1 MKCVSCQSEIPDGS
15 RFCGICGA
23 RQDVPAPAPAPA
35 ADPSATTHPQGDD
48 MAATLIQA
56 PRLILPVPAPSAPM
70 SAPAAPQSPA
80 AALVA
85 QLGAARPAP
94 ASAAAPASSPEPA
107 PAPVPVVLAEVQGA
121 VIAHVQ
127 EQTPSIIV
135 DEALGAQTTDGGIAA
150 LTKAAEPA
158 AAAPA
163 PAAEA
168 PKPAAEAPKPAA
180 EAPKPAAEAPKPA
193 AGAKVGGEGQF
204 RETIWFMD
212 AIDPE
217 KLAAS
222 EEADI
227 EVRQKELAEASKQSV
242 DAEVRQQYSLTSGG
256 GRKPTAD
263 AVDAVKRAAAEEQ
276 AAAATGGKSNI
287 VLVVA
292 IIVVLVI
299 AAALAFK

>member
-1 MKCVSCQSEIPDGS
+1 
-15 RFCGICGA
+15 
-23 RQDVPAPAPAPA
+23 
-35 ADPSATTHPQGDD
+35 
-48 MAATLIQA
+48 
-56 PRLILPVPAPSAPM
+56 
-70 SAPAAPQSPA
+70 
-80 AALVA
+80 
-85 QLGAARPAP
+85 
-94 ASAAAPASSPEPA
+94 
-107 PAPVPVVLAEVQGA
+107 VPVVLAEVQGA

-163 PAAEA
+163 PAAEAPKPAAEA

>member
-23 RQDVPAPAPAPA
+23 RQDAPAPAPA

-56 PRLILPVPAPSAPM
+56 PRLVLPVPAPSAPA

-94 ASAAAPASSPEPA
+94 ASAAAPGSSPEPA

-180 EAPKPAAEAPKPA
+180 EAPKPAA
-193 AGAKVGGEGQF
+193 GAKVGGEGQF

-242 DAEVRQQYSLTSGG
+242 DADVRQQYSLTSGG

-292 IIVVLVI
+292 IIVVLGI
-299 AAALAFK
+299 AVALLFK

>member
-168 PKPAAEAPKPAA
+168 PKPAAEAPR
-180 EAPKPAAEAPKPA
+180 PAAEAPKPA

>member
-1 MKCVSCQSEIPDGS
+1 
-15 RFCGICGA
+15 
-23 RQDVPAPAPAPA
+23 
-35 ADPSATTHPQGDD
+35 
-48 MAATLIQA
+48 
-56 PRLILPVPAPSAPM
+56 
-70 SAPAAPQSPA
+70 
-80 AALVA
+80 
-85 QLGAARPAP
+85 
-94 ASAAAPASSPEPA
+94 
-107 PAPVPVVLAEVQGA
+107 VPVVLAEVQGA

-163 PAAEA
+163 
-168 PKPAAEAPKPAA
+168 PAA

>member
-1 MKCVSCQSEIPDGS
+1 
-15 RFCGICGA
+15 
-23 RQDVPAPAPAPA
+23 
-35 ADPSATTHPQGDD
+35 
-48 MAATLIQA
+48 
-56 PRLILPVPAPSAPM
+56 
-70 SAPAAPQSPA
+70 
-80 AALVA
+80 
-85 QLGAARPAP
+85 
-94 ASAAAPASSPEPA
+94 
-107 PAPVPVVLAEVQGA
+107 VPVVLAEVQGA

-163 PAAEA
+163 PAAA
-168 PKPAAEAPKPAA
+168 SAPAA

>member
-158 AAAPA
+158 AAAP
-163 PAAEA
+163 E
-168 PKPAAEAPKPAA
+168 PAA

>member
-1 MKCVSCQSEIPDGS
+1 
-15 RFCGICGA
+15 
-23 RQDVPAPAPAPA
+23 
-35 ADPSATTHPQGDD
+35 

-180 EAPKPAAEAPKPA
+180 
-193 AGAKVGGEGQF
+193 GAKVGGEGQF

>member
-23 RQDVPAPAPAPA
+23 RQDAPAPAPA
-35 ADPSATTHPQGDD
+35 AVADASATTQPEGED

-56 PRLILPVPAPSAPM
+56 PRLVLPVPAPSAPSPA
-70 SAPAAPQSPA
+70 SAVPQSPA

-94 ASAAAPASSPEPA
+94 AATSAAEAPKSAAAPEPAAA

-127 EQTPSIIV
+127 AQTPSIIV
-135 DEALGAQTTDGGIAA
+135 DEALGAQTTDGGISA
-150 LTKAAEPA
+150 LTKAAEPP

-163 PAAEA
+163 PAASA
-168 PKPAAEAPKPAA
+168 PAAEAS
-180 EAPKPAAEAPKPA
+180 KPAAEAPKPA

-242 DAEVRQQYSLTSGG
+242 DANVRQQYSLAAAG

-292 IIVVLVI
+292 IIVVLGI
-299 AAALAFK
+299 AVALLFK

>member
-1 MKCVSCQSEIPDGS
+1 
-15 RFCGICGA
+15 
-23 RQDVPAPAPAPA
+23 
-35 ADPSATTHPQGDD
+35 

-56 PRLILPVPAPSAPM
+56 PRLILPVPAPSAPSAPM

-163 PAAEA
+163 
-168 PKPAAEAPKPAA
+168 PAA